1 MCKTYI
7 EFCHCFSLTPL
18 PASTSC
24 VSCFL
29 VYLSR
34 KTASYQYVMNRHDS
48 VRLLHLHHSFS
59 CDVLNSFPVAL
70 TKKGLKRVMST
81 KSCQKHPITV
91 DLLRR
96 TIPVLDLS
104 ISTQVALWCLLL
116 VAFFLFSEKIQSYRS
131 LCSCFWPIQTPHP
144 QRHQVLSQ
152 WCSSPNTLQHSES
165 ILLIPLLRIPTSDLC
180 PVKAF
185 HHYFQLV
192 SGDVNLRLFTNHLTA
207 SPLAFTVSRPKQKHS
222 RTKSRQLSR
231 LIRFSLKTFTRIF
244 SA

>member
-34 KTASYQYVMNRHDS
+34 KTALYQYVMNRHNS

-70 TKKGLKRVMST
+70 TKKGLKRIMST
-81 KSCQKHPITV
+81 KSRQNHPITV

-96 TIPVLDLS
+96 TKTVFDLS
-104 ISTQVALWCLLL
+104 ISTQAALWCMLL
-116 VAFFLFSEKIQSYRS
+116 VAFFSFLRKSNLTAPSARAFDPSKHLTRNGIKFSDNGA
-131 LCSCFWPIQTPHP
+131 
-144 QRHQVLSQ
+144 VLQ
-152 WCSSPNTLQHSES
+152 IRCN
-165 ILLIPLLRIPTSDLC
+165 IA
-180 PVKAF
+180 KAF
-185 HHYFQLV
+185 C
-192 SGDVNLRLFTNHLTA
+192 R
-207 SPLAFTVSRPKQKHS
+207 
-222 RTKSRQLSR
+222 
-231 LIRFSLKTFTRIF
+231 
-244 SA
+244 

>member
-34 KTASYQYVMNRHDS
+34 KTALYQYVMNRHDS

-144 QRHQVLSQ
+144 QRHHVLQQ
-152 WCSSPNTLQHSES
+152 WCSSLNTLVQDGATWRRSYADS
-165 ILLIPLLRIPTSDLC
+165 ALPLIPTSDLC
-180 PVKAF
+180 PVKAI

-192 SGDVNLRLFTNHLTA
+192 PADVNMPFLCV
-207 SPLAFTVSRPKQKHS
+207 P
-222 RTKSRQLSR
+222 
-231 LIRFSLKTFTRIF
+231 
-244 SA
+244 